1 MIAVAKAR
9 MEHITTR
16 TKDQYT
22 SLKNIKKS
30 LFEQY
35 EEKQQEKTRN
45 VHNETN
51 PHERKA
57 L

>member
-9 MEHITTR
+9 MEHVTTR